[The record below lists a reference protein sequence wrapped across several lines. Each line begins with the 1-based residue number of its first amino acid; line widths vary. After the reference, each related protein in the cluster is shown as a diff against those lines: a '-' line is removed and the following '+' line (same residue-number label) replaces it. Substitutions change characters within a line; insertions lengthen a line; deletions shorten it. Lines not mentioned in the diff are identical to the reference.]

1 MSITIILL
9 YYLPFLI
16 SSQSSITSLLN
27 LPSDFTSFLTKFQS
41 QSCLIDVFQKY
52 SFDTNCDNL
61 PDEVTAAISYDL
73 TICSYTKIGKTHPIC
88 SSKKV
93 YDCLKLLEGDL
104 WTTYITYSQHINNLC
119 FYYKTQ
125 IWEKSSQFILEK
137 LVNSSVGILSDL
149 RSSSEIAKDIF
160 KSHEKFAVDLKKN
173 ISFTLKKIDDVNEFF
188 DNYTKTEEKIK
199 NHLSDLEEK
208 LNKNKIQIETAV
220 HFFEDKL
227 SYLSLYHT
235 DKENSNPFTNVY
247 KFYGCLILSEILIYL
262 LLLDTFSM
270 LFLLDILFI
279 LYEIFILNKVISVL
293 SYIINI
299 EYIVTAS
306 RISYIAI
313 IAIVVM
319 MNNKYT
325 SRGRIHC
332 HHNYYNS
339 SNTKLTITEVKNYL
353 TVTPIWVKKYISKV
367 SPRNQSEMLMKAYKE
382 MKDKMICN

>member
-1 MSITIILL
+1 MSLTLILL
-9 YYLPFLI
+9 LYLPFFL
-16 SSQSSITSLLN
+16 SSQSTIISQLN
-27 LPSDFTSFLTKFQS
+27 LPSDFSSFLTKFQS

-61 PDEVTAAISYDL
+61 PDEITASISYDL
-73 TICSYTKIGKTHPIC
+73 TICSYTKIGKTHPVC

-160 KSHEKFAVDLKKN
+160 KSHEQFAVDLKKN
-173 ISFTLKKIDDVNEFF
+173 LSFTMKKIDNVNEFF

-199 NHLSDLEEK
+199 NHLNDLEEK
-208 LNKNKIQIETAV
+208 LNKNKKQIETAV
-220 HFFEDKL
+220 NFFEDKL
-227 SYLSLYHT
+227 SYLSLYHA
-235 DKENSNPFTNVY
+235 DKENVNNPFINAY
-247 KFYGCLILSEILIYL
+247 KFYGCLIMSELLIYV
-262 LLLDTFSM
+262 LLLDTFSI

-279 LYEIFILNKVISVL
+279 FYEIFVLNKVITVL

-306 RISYIAI
+306 RISYII
-313 IAIVVM
+313 VIAIVVM

-325 SRGRIHC
+325 NRARY
-332 HHNYYNS
+332 HHNHYYNS
-339 SNTKLTITEVKNYL
+339 SHTKLTITEVKNYL
-353 TVTPIWVKKYISKV
+353 TVTPMWVKKYISKV
-367 SPRNQSEMLMKAYKE
+367 SPRNQSEMLMKAYKD